1 VTRWDAL
8 EPQFTLR
15 TATARFDE
23 LRGRDDRDDLGEP
36 GRSADPT
43 IAGRVRDEA
52 PERLALGEL
61 IARKAGYGRQLD
73 VQTARVAGASWRQ
86 IGAALGVT
94 RQAAWEAHNRW
105 IDEQAA
111 LNRAADH
118 EGIRPRGRGRR
129 PGPRPVLFEALSAG
143 AADPGSGQPQGDHD
157 VTAATLTIF
166 VIAIVIVAVI
176 ALRELGKR
184 R

>member
-1 VTRWDAL
+1 MTVTPDAL

-23 LRGRDDRDDLGEP
+23 LRGRDEPDDLDEP
-36 GRSADPT
+36 
-43 IAGRVRDEA
+43 GRVRDEA
-52 PERLALGEL
+52 LERLALAEL

-111 LNRAADH
+111 LNRASDH
-118 EGIRPRGRGRR
+118 EGFDP
-129 PGPRPVLFEALSAG
+129 EAEADARAAAG
-143 AADPGSGQPQGDHD
+143 S
-157 VTAATLTIF
+157 V
-166 VIAIVIVAVI
+166 
-176 ALRELGKR
+176 
-184 R
+184 

>member
-1 VTRWDAL
+1 MTVTPDAL

-23 LRGRDDRDDLGEP
+23 LRGRGDRDDLDTAP
-36 GRSADPT
+36 
-43 IAGRVRDEA
+43 GRVRDEA
-52 PERLALGEL
+52 LERLALGEL

-111 LNRAADH
+111 
-118 EGIRPRGRGRR
+118 RR
-129 PGPRPVLFEALSAG
+129 E
-143 AADPGSGQPQGDHD
+143 
-157 VTAATLTIF
+157 TAT
-166 VIAIVIVAVI
+166 
-176 ALRELGKR
+176 
-184 R
+184 